1 MSKRWTDH
9 EIKSLTQYVTDGKT
23 DAETASLLGRS
34 EGGVKYKKQAL
45 GLAVKKGDPVQI
57 DQLVRASVIQ
67 PNHSFRRNK
76 NTIQI
81 PDETKLYGFQRIKLE
96 DLNDLP
102 RSRAINYLIKTNDSL
117 KFAVD
122 TYVDY
127 TVADFVI
134 DAVDEGDYQ
143 IISNWI
149 HGFPK
154 GRAGFLKYLKQ
165 LAYGRYVEGGIASE
179 AVSNTQGMPIKAVY
193 VSPWTIAAELRED
206 DEIGEY
212 YVYGQ
217 RQYGK
222 EQLTVLYDEANPQN
236 EVNPGQFIYLPAHQ
250 NGDDPFGSSQVG
262 PALFSVSS
270 MQNLLSDIVNFMQGK
285 VFPKH
290 VYSIDVMALSQA
302 GYTPAQIAQ
311 AQQLATDLLK
321 NTLDGADITEDVI
334 LSIPIIATLIGSTE
348 RARLDGLEMIIDIF
362 ERQQQRG
369 LKIPRVIYGSR
380 RTGGASLNSDE
391 TRIEWF
397 SFFKRIFAGMA
408 DIEAVVRYHC
418 DDLLM
423 MHGSTGTGGILLD
436 RTDPEMQRYAA
447 EQFKMDLEGFTALAA
462 MQSANGLPLFTA
474 AELRRKVIQSQP
486 MLNDLDL
493 DYPTQDFMKE
503 MEMKREMMPMPMMQP
518 AESEGNE
525 SDEGTEV

>member
-9 EIKSLTQYVTDGKT
+9 EIKSLTQYITDGKT
-23 DAETASLLGRS
+23 SAEAASLLGRS
-34 EGGVKYKKQAL
+34 KGAVQYKKRAL
-45 GLAVKKGDPVQI
+45 GLSVKKHEHVDI

-76 NTIQI
+76 NTIQL
-81 PDETKLYGFQRIKLE
+81 PDETKFYGFQRIKLE

-117 KFAVD
+117 RFAVD

-127 TVADFVI
+127 TVADFTV
-134 DAVDEGDYQ
+134 DAEDESDYQ

-149 HGFPK
+149 NGFPR
-154 GRAGFLKYLKQ
+154 GRAGFLSYLKQ

-179 AVSNTQGMPIKAVY
+179 AVSNAQRMPTKAVY
-193 VSPWTIAAELRED
+193 VSPWTLAAELRED

-217 RQYGK
+217 RQYGS
-222 EQLTVLYDEANPQN
+222 EQLTVLYDEANPEN
-236 EVNPGQFIYLPAHQ
+236 EENPRQFIYLPAHQ

-262 PALFSVSS
+262 PALFSVAS

-285 VFPKH
+285 VFPKNI
-290 VYSIDVMALSQA
+290 YSIDVSALSEA
-302 GYTPAQIAQ
+302 GYTPAQIAK
-311 AQQLATDLLK
+311 AQELATNLLK
-321 NTLDGADITEDVI
+321 STLDSADITEDVI
-334 LSIPIIATLIGSTE
+334 LSVPIVATLVGATE

-380 RTGGASLNSDE
+380 RTGGATLNADE

-418 DDLLM
+418 SDLLM
-423 MHGSTGTGGILLD
+423 MHGSTGEGGILLD
-436 RTDPEMQRYAA
+436 RTDPELQRYAA
-447 EQFKMDLEGFTALAA
+447 EQFKMDLEGFTALAE
-462 MQSANGLPLFTA
+462 MKSASGLPLFTA
-474 AELRRKVIQSQP
+474 EELRRKVIQSQP

-503 MEMKREMMPMPMMQP
+503 IEMKREMMPMPMMQP
-518 AESEGNE
+518 ALPEPAQDDTSAEE
-525 SDEGTEV
+525 